1 MTAGRRSPTPRGA
14 TSSSRRTR
22 RVLASSDNS
31 ETLDAR
37 GPTPVEGSGL
47 EVATGERER
56 VAGHTFRAAVSA
68 KNVFLWP
75 ALLVVL
81 ALSIFPLIVSL
92 VYVFVGIAVQCLL
105 GLGVAVLATQ
115 RLRGQR
121 FFRVVFLLPMTITP
135 VRVAYMFRM
144 LTDTGK
150 GPFVPLFDLA
160 GLQNFA
166 WVNDPWGARIAVMIG
181 DIWQWT
187 PFMFIVLLAA
197 LEGQDQEITEAALVD
212 GANRRQVFRHIT
224 LPALLPVT
232 TTVILIRLIEAF
244 KIIDL

>member
-1 MTAGRRSPTPRGA
+1 
-14 TSSSRRTR
+14 
-22 RVLASSDNS
+22 
-31 ETLDAR
+31 
-37 GPTPVEGSGL
+37 
-47 EVATGERER
+47 
-56 VAGHTFRAAVSA
+56 
-68 KNVFLWP
+68 
-75 ALLVVL
+75 
-81 ALSIFPLIVSL
+81 
-92 VYVFVGIAVQCLL
+92 
-105 GLGVAVLATQ
+105 
-115 RLRGQR
+115 
-121 FFRVVFLLPMTITP
+121 MTITP
-135 VRVAYMFRM
+135 VGVAYMFRM

-232 TTVILIRLIEAF
+232 TTVILIRMIEAF
-244 KIIDL
+244 KIIDLPNILTNGGPGNATTTFPLLALVQGLRSYDLGIASTITLVFFPVFAVMIYFLTRHMLRNEEA